1 MTPLPNLRRFALLLA
16 LLPQLLVL
24 GFGRGVVVCIAPGGH
39 VQLEIAA
46 STCCGDDGAS
56 TAPGD
61 RDLASSQDEPD
72 CGSCSDLQI
81 ALDPRVAR
89 GSGTQQ
95 IELPAHAAAIP
106 PGPVGIPGAA
116 DATGLLDRIL
126 DRGHEPPHLIHL
138 RSVQLRC

>member
-1 MTPLPNLRRFALLLA
+1 MTSVHRLRRLALLLA

-24 GFGRGVVVCIAPGGH
+24 GLGGGVVVCVAPDGH

-46 STCCGDDGAS
+46 SECCGDAGAS

-61 RDLASSQDEPD
+61 RDVASSQDEPD

-81 ALDPRVAR
+81 ALDTGVAR
-89 GSGTQQ
+89 SSGAQE
-95 IELPAHAAAIP
+95 IELPAHTAAILP
-106 PGPVGIPGAA
+106 EPLAFQAAPDGKGAL
-116 DATGLLDRIL
+116 GRVL

-138 RSVQLRC
+138 RSVVLRC

>member
-1 MTPLPNLRRFALLLA
+1 MTRLPNLRRLALLLA

-24 GFGRGVVVCIAPGGH
+24 GLGRGVVVCIAPDGH
-39 VQLEIAA
+39 VQVEIAA

-56 TAPGD
+56 TALGD
-61 RDLASSQDEPD
+61 RNLASSQDEPD

-89 GSGTQQ
+89 GSGTQE
-95 IELPAHAAAIP
+95 IELPAHTAAILP
-106 PGPVGIPGAA
+106 EPFAFLAA
-116 DATGLLDRIL
+116 PDATDSLGRIL

-138 RSVQLRC
+138 RSVVLRC